1 MTPTGAAIAAALR
14 TKDVLPE
21 HYIIEKIG
29 VGAGNKDFKNANIL
43 RAMLIRKTEDRQK
56 QNYNEEK
63 LWILETNMD
72 DCTGEALGFV
82 MECLMEEG
90 AKDVWY
96 TPAYMKK
103 NRPAYVLRILCT
115 EDKQKALEAAV
126 FAHTTTIGIRRWPV
140 ERTVLERE
148 IRQIESRYGTAD
160 VKTCRTGSE
169 EYNYPEYESVRKIC
183 REQGLPFTEVYHA
196 LKEDAAGR

>member
-1 MTPTGAAIAAALR
+1 M
-14 TKDVLPE
+14 
-21 HYIIEKIG
+21 
-29 VGAGNKDFKNANIL
+29 
-43 RAMLIRKTEDRQK
+43 
-56 QNYNEEK
+56 
-63 LWILETNMD
+63 
-72 DCTGEALGFV
+72 
-82 MECLMEEG
+82 
-90 AKDVWY
+90 WY